1 METEL
6 IKTLRRN
13 KMITGV
19 LLLCLGVALILWP
32 TSALATLA
40 KVAGFFLMVY
50 AVAGIINFA
59 FGNKGASAIITL
71 IIDIAGAIL
80 GLYLFLNPEW
90 FIGVSSILFG
100 VIILIHG
107 IHNLYDS
114 VTVVRKLDTGWKN
127 SLIFSIV
134 VVVLGLFIIANPF
147 DIPNLIVRIIG
158 VVLVINA
165 VLAFYNM
172 SRMKM

>member
-1 METEL
+1 METEM

-19 LLLCLGVALILWP
+19 MMLCLGAALVIWP

-59 FGNKGASAIITL
+59 FGNKGASAIVTL

-80 GLYLFLNPEW
+80 GLYLFMNPEW
-90 FIGVSSILFG
+90 FIAVSGKLFG

-114 VTVVRKLDTGWKN
+114 VTVVRKLDTGWKGPM
-127 SLIFSIV
+127 IFSII

-147 DIPNLIVRIIG
+147 DIPNMIVRIIG
-158 VVLVINA
+158 IVLVVNA
-165 VLAFYNM
+165 VLAFFNM
-172 SRMKM
+172 SRMKI